1 MAQKVQTTYVD
12 DLDGTEIAEGK
23 GGEVHFGFEGAN
35 FVIDL
40 TDKNK
45 LELEKVLTPYLNA
58 ARPDRGR
65 GRIGKKA
72 AATSGPP
79 AADIRAWAKDNGFG
93 VPERGRIP
101 AEIREAYKAAH

>member
-23 GGEVHFGFEGAN
+23 GGEVHFGFDGAN

-45 LELEKVLTPYLNA
+45 KELEKVLTPYLNA
-58 ARPDRGR
+58 ARPDRGTPR
-65 GRIGKKA
+65 RVKK
-72 AATSGPP
+72 AATSGE
-79 AADIRAWAKDNGFG
+79 AAKIRAWAKDNGMD
-93 VPERGRIP
+93 VPERGRVS
-101 AEIREAYKAAH
+101 AEVRQAYKAAH